1 MAKLLWHRDRRLYRP
16 RHPPYGRIVQDER
29 RWIAA
34 QRFGAFER
42 AFLVRPHQ
50 PRIPRHIRGED
61 GGETAGLAHFVQL
74 LRAYYSVIPAFRSPS
89 AIQSSVGCE

>member
-34 QRFGAFER
+34 QRFEAFER
-42 AFLVRPHQ
+42 AFLIRP
-50 PRIPRHIRGED
+50 IRRE
-61 GGETAGLAHFVQL
+61 
-74 LRAYYSVIPAFRSPS
+74 
-89 AIQSSVGCE
+89 